1 MVSRPSS
8 GWDRVGHKRYGHQAM
23 KPVAREGCLGVKI
36 DACTLVFLAVMQSH
50 ARISSAD
57 IGGVSSSSANRAISI
72 G

>member
-1 MVSRPSS
+1 
-8 GWDRVGHKRYGHQAM
+8 M
-23 KPVAREGCLGVKI
+23 KPVVRRVLGVKI
-36 DACTLVFLAVMQSH
+36 DACTFGDLAVMQSH